1 VQRLVIF
8 LLIASAW
15 VPRDAAAQTL
25 PPERGRDVPPRALT
39 WTVPGLPDVDI
50 WTVPG
55 PAAAYSLS
63 ARTVPR
69 TLTADNVR
77 AFFDAAFAIQRREH
91 ALVGEVV
98 SVVHRGDVLFTGGYG
113 WADLEARVPADPE
126 RSLFRIASITKPFVW
141 TAVMQLVEQGVLDL
155 DAEIDRYL
163 DFTIPRAYDEPIRLW
178 HLLTHTAGFEETA
191 RGWGS
196 RGPEDVGDLG
206 EALEALLPARVRPP
220 GRHAAYSNYGAAL
233 AGYIVERVSAQRWV
247 EYTEDHILRPLGMTS
262 TTARTEMPVE
272 LRRRHAKGY
281 AYADGML
288 QPTPYRYLRLGPAG
302 HMSSTARDMASFM
315 LAHLNHGRLGD
326 ARILRE
332 STSKRM
338 QSPLFAPYPELPPLL
353 HGFYRSDRNDRVV
366 FGHGGDANQFH
377 SAMLMLPEAEL
388 GVFVSFNSDPGA
400 LARNVLVAAFLDHF
414 FPTRSPPSERAD
426 VDLSDYAGEYVP
438 LRSAYSTFERVRSL
452 FRGLSIHVDGD
463 ELVLGNGAR
472 LVPTAPDR
480 FEARSGGAPIV
491 FERDDRG
498 AISHM
503 LAGSPLAT
511 YGRERGPDA
520 PRNARLLL
528 LTAFSVAVAAVVG
541 WGYRVFRPIPVSRRL
556 PSPHVRVAWVHAL
569 LLGGCLL
576 LLPTAIGG
584 IAYGLSPFTRTV
596 LIVFNAN
603 LVFGLLT
610 TAFAARQW
618 MTGAGSL
625 GCRCRY
631 AIVALA
637 SLVNLWFAWAFN
649 LLGAVL

>member
-1 VQRLVIF
+1 
-8 LLIASAW
+8 
-15 VPRDAAAQTL
+15 
-25 PPERGRDVPPRALT
+25 
-39 WTVPGLPDVDI
+39 
-50 WTVPG
+50 
-55 PAAAYSLS
+55 
-63 ARTVPR
+63 
-69 TLTADNVR
+69 
-77 AFFDAAFAIQRREH
+77 
-91 ALVGEVV
+91 
-98 SVVHRGDVLFTGGYG
+98 
-113 WADLEARVPADPE
+113 
-126 RSLFRIASITKPFVW
+126 
-141 TAVMQLVEQGVLDL
+141 
-155 DAEIDRYL
+155 
-163 DFTIPRAYDEPIRLW
+163 
-178 HLLTHTAGFEETA
+178 
-191 RGWGS
+191 
-196 RGPEDVGDLG
+196 
-206 EALEALLPARVRPP
+206 
-220 GRHAAYSNYGAAL
+220 
-233 AGYIVERVSAQRWV
+233 
-247 EYTEDHILRPLGMTS
+247 
-262 TTARTEMPVE
+262 
-272 LRRRHAKGY
+272 
-281 AYADGML
+281 
-288 QPTPYRYLRLGPAG
+288 
-302 HMSSTARDMASFM
+302 
-315 LAHLNHGRLGD
+315 
-326 ARILRE
+326 
-332 STSKRM
+332 
-338 QSPLFAPYPELPPLL
+338 
-353 HGFYRSDRNDRVV
+353 
-366 FGHGGDANQFH
+366 
-377 SAMLMLPEAEL
+377 MLMLPEAEL

-438 LRSAYSTFERVRSL
+438 LRSAYSTFERIRSL

-528 LTAFSVAVAAVVG
+528 LTAFSVAVMAVVG

-631 AIVALA
+631 AIMALA